1 MLPMEKSSYSYFWW
15 CGYSQDT
22 LVSFVMIFEFS
33 ERTTRFFIKKTFFIF
48 SQPIF
53 LILPYFFQLNDYIIK
68 IHKLDSFELY
78 SCLQLYQNF
87 VGWKSFLE
95 SNYPG
100 ILTLC
105 KTNLKDASDFSNFN
119 VRGYLLLIQEDSVTH
134 MLGVP
139 DNVKEGLRFAQ
150 DLSLENCEDS

>member
-1 MLPMEKSSYSYFWW
+1 MLSMEKSSYSYFWW

-33 ERTTRFFIKKTFFIF
+33 ERTTKFFIKKTFFIF

-78 SCLQLYQNF
+78 NSLQLYQNF
-87 VGWKSFLE
+87 VGWESFLE

-105 KTNLKDASDFSNFN
+105 KTNLKDSSDFSNFN
-119 VRGYLLLIQEDSVTH
+119 VRGYLLLI
-134 MLGVP
+134 
-139 DNVKEGLRFAQ
+139 
-150 DLSLENCEDS
+150 